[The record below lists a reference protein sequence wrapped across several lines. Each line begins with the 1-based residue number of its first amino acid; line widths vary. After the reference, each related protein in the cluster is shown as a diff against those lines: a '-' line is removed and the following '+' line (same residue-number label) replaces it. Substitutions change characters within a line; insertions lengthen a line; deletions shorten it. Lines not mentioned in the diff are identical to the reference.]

1 MKHNKKRNSGI
12 LYNILIKE
20 YAKASIENEEKSAVV
35 LNLIKENFSRT
46 SPLGQE
52 LRLYKELM
60 SLSGKKEITKR
71 VVEKVLMNVKYE
83 RSLIDSTLLEEKKTN
98 LINTINKTFGQ
109 EVWEHYI
116 NEYKVYA
123 QVYQILLPDQK
134 TSMADRILAEESF
147 IEDTLKN
154 EKVPE
159 VEGVPASSLVK
170 HMVKGFAQYKD
181 KLHEEQFA
189 LLTKY
194 MDAPKDGGILFMA
207 YLTEEM
213 DRIDTVLK
221 EALRTAS
228 IDDSVKLREA
238 LSALKSFKER
248 SVEEQD
254 IEKILVFQD
263 LARTVADD
271 N

>member
-20 YAKASIENEEKSAVV
+20 YAKASIENEEKSNAV

-60 SLSGKKEITKR
+60 GLSEKKELTKR

-98 LINTINKTFGQ
+98 LINLINKTFGQ
-109 EVWEHYI
+109 EVWDHYI
-116 NEYKVYA
+116 NEYKTYA

-134 TSMADRILAEESF
+134 TSMADRVLAEESF
-147 IEDTLKN
+147 INDTLKA

-159 VEGVPASSLVK
+159 IEGVPASSLVK
-170 HMVKGFAQYKD
+170 HMVSGFAQYKD
-181 KLHEEQFA
+181 KLHEEQFS
-189 LLTKY
+189 LLTNY
-194 MDAPKDGGILFMA
+194 MNAPKDGGVQFMA
-207 YLTEEM
+207 YLSEEM

-221 EALRTAS
+221 EALRMAS
-228 IDDSVKLREA
+228 IDNSVKLREA
-238 LSALKSFKER
+238 ISVLKSFKER

-254 IEKILVFQD
+254 IEKILILQD
-263 LARTVADD
+263 LARTVTDVD
-271 N
+271 